1 MALEAVKLKNPS
13 GMLSTIFEMDSG
25 HQKVMR
31 RLFREN
37 APHIDEDI
45 KQYMSQSGLP
55 MSP

>member
-45 KQYMSQSGLP
+45 K
-55 MSP
+55 